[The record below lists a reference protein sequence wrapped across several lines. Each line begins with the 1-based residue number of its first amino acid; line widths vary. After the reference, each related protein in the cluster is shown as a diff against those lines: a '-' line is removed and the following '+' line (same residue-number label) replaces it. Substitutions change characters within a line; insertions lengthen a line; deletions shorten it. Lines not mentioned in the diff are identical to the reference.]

1 MRISDWS
8 SDVCSSD
15 LAHPGVGAQPQ
26 QVADREAQFGTV
38 ERVEMEAA
46 HAPGI
51 ELTAHLGGHRRGD
64 ELARGRM
71 IVESF
76 EQPIH
81 PRRDR
86 RAAHAGEFARLRD
99 VRRSEEHTYEL
110 QSLMRISYAVFCLKK
125 KT

>member
-1 MRISDWS
+1 MRIRDWS

-15 LAHPGVGAQPQ
+15 LGAQPQ

-71 IVESF
+71 IVEPF

-86 RAAHAGEFARLRD
+86 RAAQDRKSVVEGKSVS
-99 VRRSEEHTYEL
+99 VRVYLGGR
-110 QSLMRISYAVFCLKK
+110 RILKK
-125 KT
+125 KKQRK